1 MSGEKITVQVSINSS
16 LEKVWNAMILPE
28 HITNWYFA
36 SPDWHAPKATNDLR
50 VGGKFMTR
58 MEAKD
63 QSFGFDFEG
72 EYTFLELYKR
82 YDYILE
88 DKREIAVIFEE
99 KDGIVT
105 VIEIFDPENQNPIE
119 MQQQGWQM
127 ILDNFKKYV
136 ETL

>member
-1 MSGEKITVQVSINSS
+1 MSGEKITVQVSINST
-16 LEKVWNAMILPE
+16 LEKVWNAMTLPE

-36 SPDWHAPKATNDLR
+36 SLDWHAPKATNDLR

-72 EYTFLELYKR
+72 EYTFMELHKR

-99 KDGIVT
+99 KDGLVT
-105 VIEIFDPENQNPIE
+105 VTEIFDPENENPIE

>member
-16 LEKVWNAMILPE
+16 LEKVWNAMTLTE

-36 SPDWHAPKATNDLR
+36 SPDWHAPKATNDLK

-72 EYTFLELYKR
+72 EYTFLELHKR

-99 KDGIVT
+99 NEGFVT
-105 VIEIFDPENQNPIE
+105 VIEIFDPENENPIE

-136 ETL
+136 EIL